1 MMPSDED
8 YHVPLG
14 VAAFVRAFLRVHVDS
29 SMPSNANPSV
39 ASLSQS
45 NYKTVN
51 NTKLT
56 QLLLIITYREFESAN
71 AVRNV
76 FKSSPP
82 PFSS

>member
-1 MMPSDED
+1 MPNDED

-56 QLLLIITYREFESAN
+56 
-71 AVRNV
+71 
-76 FKSSPP
+76 
-82 PFSS
+82 